1 MSGEGPIAETCV
13 AVIEFLEQSDAPE
26 ASTLEMRGMTLPE
39 DAETLLDRAEE
50 LSLCLAYIDHKSLAK
65 LLLAAL
71 EVLCKDLEKDRK
83 KGWRKWMMNS
93 KDEVIKYEK
102 RDDIPN
108 GEKREP
114 EEMEKVKAVRDELDD
129 KAARVAS
136 KYYKYRQLI
145 PQLDVVAESDGA
157 VERAGE

>member
-1 MSGEGPIAETCV
+1 M
-13 AVIEFLEQSDAPE
+13 EQSDAPE

-83 KGWRKWMMNS
+83 KGWRKW
-93 KDEVIKYEK
+93 
-102 RDDIPN
+102 
-108 GEKREP
+108 
-114 EEMEKVKAVRDELDD
+114 
-129 KAARVAS
+129 
-136 KYYKYRQLI
+136 
-145 PQLDVVAESDGA
+145 
-157 VERAGE
+157 RA